1 MKNFND
7 VAAGNLE
14 KLEQFIPIVVRV
26 HGENHPEIKKVQIK
40 FNQLD
45 EKIKNKDTNLEDEFS
60 TLREITSN
68 YVVPSDVCES
78 YEAVYNMLEEL
89 DDAYHA

>member
-26 HGENHPEIKKVQIK
+26 HGKNHPEIKKVQRK

-60 TLREITSN
+60 TLREIR
-68 YVVPSDVCES
+68 VI
-78 YEAVYNMLEEL
+78 M
-89 DDAYHA
+89 